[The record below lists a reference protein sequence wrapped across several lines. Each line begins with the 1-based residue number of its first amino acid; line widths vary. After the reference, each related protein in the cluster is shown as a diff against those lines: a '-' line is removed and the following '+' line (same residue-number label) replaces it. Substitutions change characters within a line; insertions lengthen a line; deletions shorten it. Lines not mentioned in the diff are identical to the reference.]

1 MEKLTMELGGRE
13 LSIETGKVARQANGA
28 VVVQYGDTVVL
39 VTTVTDKRDAE
50 GLDFFP
56 LTVEYRE
63 KSYAVGRI
71 PGGFFKREGRPK
83 ENEVLSARLIDRPIR
98 PLFPKGY
105 QRETQ
110 VFCTIISSDQENSA
124 DIIGLLG
131 ASAAL
136 SISDI
141 PFEGPVAAVRVGIID
156 DEYVLNPTFSQLE
169 ESTVDLVVAGSDKG
183 IVMVEGGAREISEEH
198 LIGALSFAQE
208 PLADLVKLQRTL
220 VERIGKEKITFTPL
234 LPPEE
239 LKARVE
245 MLADNRLREA
255 LGLTDRDQRRN
266 TLSEVKEHVLAELEG
281 EFPESGSYIGGIISD
296 MERDIVREQV
306 LVSGIRLDGRT
317 SDVVRPITCEIGFL
331 PRTHGSAL
339 FTRGQTQSLGTVTLG
354 TKMDEQKIEDLVG
367 ESWKSYMLHYNFP
380 AYSVGEVRPFRGPGR
395 REIGHGALAERAIE
409 PTIPNE
415 ETFPYTIRIV
425 SDILESNGSS
435 SMATVCAGTLALMD
449 AGVPVRAAVAGVAMG
464 MIKGTGAT
472 AILTDILGDED
483 HLGDMDLKVAG
494 TRDGITACQ
503 MDLKISGISLD
514 EIADALNRAREA
526 RLHILDIMAEAIAEP
541 RENLSPFAPRITTI
555 KVDTSKIGGII
566 GPGGKTIRQITEETG
581 AKIDIDDD
589 GTVLIAA
596 VDEECSKKAV
606 EWIEMLVQEA
616 EVGQIYTGKVK
627 RITNFGAYVEILP
640 GKDGLVHIS
649 QLEYHRV
656 NKVEDV
662 LKEGDM
668 VTVKCIGI
676 DEMGR
681 VDLSRKALLP
691 RPEGYEENRRPA
703 DRDRGSHSRGRP
715 GGRRRPER

>member
-13 LSIETGKVARQANGA
+13 LSLETGKVAKQANGA

-39 VTTVTDKRDAE
+39 VTTVTDKREAE
-50 GLDFFP
+50 GLSFFP

-110 VFCTIISSDQENSA
+110 VFCTILSSDQENNA
-124 DIIGLLG
+124 DIVGLVG

-141 PFEGPVAAVRVGIID
+141 PFDGPVAAVRVGIID
-156 DEYVLNPTFSQLE
+156 DEFVLNPTFSQLE

-183 IVMVEGGAREISEEH
+183 IVMVEGGAREISEER
-198 LIGALSFAQE
+198 LVEALSFAQK
-208 PLADLVKLQRTL
+208 PLADLVNLQRTL
-220 VERIGKEKITFTPL
+220 VEKVGKEKITFTPI
-234 LPPEE
+234 LPPED
-239 LKARVE
+239 LKDRVE
-245 MLADNRLREA
+245 TLADERLREA
-255 LGLTDRDQRRN
+255 LQLTDRDQRRN
-266 TLSEVKEHVLAELEG
+266 ALSEVKEYVLGELEE
-281 EFPESGSYIGGIISD
+281 EFPESESFIAGIMHD
-296 MERDIVREQV
+296 MERDIVREQILMRGV
-306 LVSGIRLDGRT
+306 RLDGRAP
-317 SDVVRPITCEIGFL
+317 DVVRPITCEIGFL

-395 REIGHGALAERAIE
+395 REIGHGALAERALE
-409 PTIPNE
+409 PTMPSE
-415 ETFPYTIRIV
+415 ETFPYTVRIV

-435 SMATVCAGTLALMD
+435 SMATVCSGSLALMD
-449 AGVPVRAAVAGVAMG
+449 AGVPVRAPVAGVAMG
-464 MIKGTGAT
+464 MIKDDGAL

-503 MDLKISGISLD
+503 MDLKISGIALG
-514 EIADALNRAREA
+514 EIADALSRAKDA
-526 RLHILDIMAEAIAEP
+526 RLQILNTMAEAIEGP
-541 RENLSPFAPRITTI
+541 REHLSPFAPRITII

-596 VDEECSKKAV
+596 VDGECSSKAV
-606 EWIEMLVQEA
+606 EWIESLIQEP
-616 EVGQIYTGKVK
+616 EVGETYTGKVK

-649 QLEYHRV
+649 QLEHHRV

-662 LKEGDM
+662 LQEGDT

-676 DEMGR
+676 DDLGR

-691 RPEGYEENRRPA
+691 RPEGFEEQRGNG
-703 DRDRGSHSRGRP
+703 DRDRGRSRPR
-715 GGRRRPER
+715 GRRRPER